1 VGGMSAFGL
10 FLCFVAPAL
19 AGQARQRCAQTCFFE
34 GVACQAGCLSMGIAA
49 VPGAV
54 TAPVAG
60 PFIIAALVACK
71 AGCSLKHVACLNGC
85 SPLNCFAD
93 NTTVWM
99 KASDGDGFQK
109 VSIQDLKPGVELS
122 TFVDGEL
129 HLTKVVSNKRVT
141 ATSDVFLQFGL
152 AEKVGPLRVTENHN
166 MLVLREGISKMIQAS
181 DVLVGDVMLG
191 LRPQA
196 THLSEEAG
204 TLLANQCM
212 VSSICD
218 EPGYARYADASAALA
233 AWKLDHTFRI
243 D

>member
-1 VGGMSAFGL
+1 
-10 FLCFVAPAL
+10 
-19 AGQARQRCAQTCFFE
+19 
-34 GVACQAGCLSMGIAA
+34 MGIAA
-49 VPGAV
+49 AP

-60 PFIIAALVACK
+60 PFIMGAFIACEAGCALKQVAC
-71 AGCSLKHVACLNGC
+71 CSNC

-196 THLSEEAG
+196 THLSEATVVDIQYMQLPYKNELVTEAG

>member
-1 VGGMSAFGL
+1 
-10 FLCFVAPAL
+10 
-19 AGQARQRCAQTCFFE
+19 
-34 GVACQAGCLSMGIAA
+34 MGIAA

-85 SPLNCFAD
+85 SPLKCFAD

-196 THLSEEAG
+196 THLSEATVVDIQYMQLPYKNELVTEAG

-233 AWKLDHTFRI
+233 AWKLDHTFRVQCPMLV
-243 D
+243 DSVRRYDTDLRSGVPE